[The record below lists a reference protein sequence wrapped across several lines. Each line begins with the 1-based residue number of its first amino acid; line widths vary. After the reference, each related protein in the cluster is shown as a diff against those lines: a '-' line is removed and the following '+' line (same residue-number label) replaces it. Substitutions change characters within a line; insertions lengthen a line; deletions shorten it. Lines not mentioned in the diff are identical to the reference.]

1 MSGHIHITPL
11 GGIAGDMFVAG
22 MLDAFPEF
30 KQQILQTTGLILPD
44 CNAFFEEVFKGGIRA
59 QYFKVP
65 KQSAKTPVYYTD
77 MDSILQKVELPAQ
90 AQFTSRTML
99 KLLAEAEAEIHGIPL
114 VKVHF
119 HEIADWDTLADLT
132 AAALIISILDGWSWS
147 VEPVPLGAGI
157 IETQHGRLCVPAPA
171 SALLLQGLPV
181 HDDGISGER
190 VTPTGAVIIHYIM
203 NYLKIRSRPMGR
215 LRATGY
221 GAGKADLAGLAN
233 VTVVQ
238 IIDGKV
244 QDRDSV
250 NILEWDID
258 DMTGEEIAVAAEH
271 LRLCEG
277 VLDLVTIA
285 LSGKKARPFTG
296 FRTLVKPAFTDSV
309 VQAVFSQTSTLGVR
323 VREEQRFI
331 LPRSLNNDGKIAIR
345 PKETTKKSE
354 SDNFAS
360 LPSLAKRRAA
370 AREAEE

>member
-30 KQQILQTTGLILPD
+30 KQQILQTTGLILPN
-44 CNAFFEEVFKGGIRA
+44 CNACIEEVFKGGIRA

-65 KQSAKTPVYYTD
+65 EQTAKTPVYYTD
-77 MDSILQKVELPAQ
+77 MDIILQEVDLPAQ
-90 AQFTSRTML
+90 ARSAARAML

-114 VKVHF
+114 AKVHF
-119 HEIADWDTLADLT
+119 HEIADWDTLTDLT
-132 AAALIISILDGWSWS
+132 GAALIISILDGWSWS
-147 VEPVPLGAGI
+147 VDPVPLGAGF

-171 SALLLQGLPV
+171 SALLLEGLPV

-221 GAGKADLAGLAN
+221 GAGKADLAGMAN
-233 VTVVQ
+233 VMVVQ
-238 IIDGKV
+238 AIEGKV

-250 NILEWDID
+250 TVLEWDID
-258 DMTGEEIAVAAEH
+258 DMTGEEIAVSAEH
-271 LRLCEG
+271 LRRCEG

-285 LSGKKARPFTG
+285 LLGKKARPFTG

-309 VQAVFSQTSTLGVR
+309 VQAVFAQTSTLGVR

-331 LPRSLNNDGKIAIR
+331 LPRSLDNGYKIAIR
-345 PKETTKKSE
+345 PKETTTKPE
-354 SDNFAS
+354 SDHFAG
-360 LPSLAKRRAA
+360 LPSLAKRRVAS
-370 AREAEE
+370 REAEE